1 MAVVWG
7 TWAAPKASRRLAGA
21 ARIMLELTVLD
32 QSEY

>member
-21 ARIMLELTVLD
+21 ARIVLELTVWRH
-32 QSEY
+32 SR